1 LSSAESSLSLSVS
14 AWTVRAVDAGAGL
27 AGYRKHVIYMTD
39 TRSIHTGVI
48 EIAVEDIWLDFFLAE
63 GLVAT
68 VLLVLLAALGPRLVV
83 PEGVL
88 GRDVCECVE
97 WCVTCA

>member
-1 LSSAESSLSLSVS
+1 
-14 AWTVRAVDAGAGL
+14 
-27 AGYRKHVIYMTD
+27 MTD
-39 TRSIHTGVI
+39 TRKACMCIHTGVI

-68 VLLVLLAALGPRLVV
+68 VLLVLLTTLGPRIMV

-97 WCVTCA
+97 WCVTCACKEVRLACAVYA